1 MHLLGTITKNASV
14 SIGLIQ
20 ALAYLI
26 LRDEDKTQKG
36 TVITGQGPALSVGSH
51 IFLSVKGLQGPG
63 SRCPLGMEAG
73 GAGLKQSS
81 ASQFRSYYV
90 I

>member
-1 MHLLGTITKNASV
+1 MLCSYILRIYTFIIFITFFRPMPLLGTITKNASV

-36 TVITGQGPALSVGSH
+36 TVITGASSCSLCWITYLSVS
-51 IFLSVKGLQGPG
+51 
-63 SRCPLGMEAG
+63 
-73 GAGLKQSS
+73 
-81 ASQFRSYYV
+81 
-90 I
+90 